1 MIVEVAIL
9 QGSRVVTVVVDLY
22 RGRDRS
28 GVGLGVGVGVGVG
41 LGLRFSERWPRLDE
55 IMPEYKTYS
64 TLTRS
69 LGLTLTP
76 TLTLTLTRTCPLTLP
91 LTQTWRDEMSK

>member
-22 RGRDRS
+22 RGRGRL
-28 GVGLGVGVGVGVG
+28 GLVLGLGVGVG
-41 LGLRFSERWPRLDE
+41 LGLWFSERWPRLDE

-64 TLTRS
+64 TLTPA
-69 LGLTLTP
+69 LCLTP
-76 TLTLTLTRTCPLTLP
+76 TLTRTCTLTLP